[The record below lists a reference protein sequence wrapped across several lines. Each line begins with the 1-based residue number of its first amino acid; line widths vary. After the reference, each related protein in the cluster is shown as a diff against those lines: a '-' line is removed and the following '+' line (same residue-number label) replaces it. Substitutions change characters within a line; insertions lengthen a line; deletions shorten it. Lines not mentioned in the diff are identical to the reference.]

1 MVISINADISEASS
15 LTNLTCFTTG
25 DSVHCICIILVRLY
39 NYKYNMEKYDVMLF
53 SLKVYPFLEKQKFH
67 IFQINK
73 LVIKI
78 TILFVTP
85 K

>member
-1 MVISINADISEASS
+1 
-15 LTNLTCFTTG
+15 
-25 DSVHCICIILVRLY
+25 
-39 NYKYNMEKYDVMLF
+39 MEKYDIMLF